1 MAITFSTELL
11 NKAAEGYGVR
21 ELLRDGRLYLY
32 TGTSPGVNA
41 AATGTLLNI
50 YTLSGGAFT
59 PPVRAV
65 GTATISG
72 SGGTVDT
79 IKVGGMAEN
88 LLSAAVAW
96 DTDVTTT
103 AVAVAANINAKQNA
117 LNITADNTAGVVN
130 LYAPFW
136 LGALADGLTVAS
148 TETTLVV
155 TDANFSTGTT
165 ALNGLNFKFPAVAG
179 VLSKETTIWQG
190 TAAATGTAGYFRFVA
205 GGSTVSGVGG
215 TDVRFDGSVGTS
227 GADLN
232 LSSTSIASASEQTI
246 SGFDINVGQ

>member
-1 MAITFSTELL
+1 M
-11 NKAAEGYGVR
+11 
-21 ELLRDGRLYLY
+21 D
-32 TGTSPGVNA
+32 
-41 AATGTLLNI
+41 
-50 YTLSGGAFT
+50 
-59 PPVRAV
+59 
-65 GTATISG
+65 
-72 SGGTVDT
+72 
-79 IKVGGMAEN
+79 EN

-96 DTDVTTT
+96 DTNVTTT

-136 LGALADGLTVAS
+136 LGALADGLTVLS

-165 ALNGLNFKFPAVAG
+165 AVNGLNFKFPAVAG